1 MTLTRA
7 LLILNIIAAYAWN
20 THMKMLST
28 KPGAC
33 HQTEWLQAREA
44 GRHCH

>member
-20 THMKMLST
+20 THKSYILS
-28 KPGAC
+28 K
-33 HQTEWLQAREA
+33 LYS
-44 GRHCH
+44 